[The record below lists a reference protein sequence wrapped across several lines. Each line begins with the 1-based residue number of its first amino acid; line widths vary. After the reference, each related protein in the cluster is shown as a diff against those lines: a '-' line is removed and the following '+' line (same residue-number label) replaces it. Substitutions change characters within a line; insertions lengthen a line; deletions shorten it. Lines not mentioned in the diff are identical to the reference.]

1 MNTVLKLLAAL
12 VLVGSFFVTSN
23 ANAQA
28 TPTFS
33 IAYPLAIIDVDVVRF
48 ITRPSD
54 ATGVYPYYVV
64 LSAPFAGTGANS
76 VPCLGS
82 SANLSNSTWAVMYS
96 NQPDFK
102 VMRETFQ
109 LAYALNKRVRVYA
122 SQCVNL
128 QPATQNYVYPV
139 IWAVETL

>member
-1 MNTVLKLLAAL
+1 MNTVSKLLTAL
-12 VLVGSFFVTSN
+12 VLVGSFLIFSN

-28 TPTFS
+28 VPEFS
-33 IAYPLAIIDVDVVRF
+33 PAYPLAIIDVDVVRLL
-48 ITRPSD
+48 TRPSD

-64 LSAPFAGTGANS
+64 LSAPFAGTGPNS
-76 VPCLGS
+76 IPCLGTS
-82 SANLSNSTWAVMYS
+82 VYPTNSTWAVMYS
-96 NQPDFK
+96 NKPDFK
-102 VMRETFQ
+102 VIRETFQ

-128 QPATQNYVYPV
+128 QPANQNYVYPV